1 MNKQYTQLSI
11 EERAVIMIEWEKKSS
26 IRKIASLL
34 GRYPPQ
40 SVGRSRDLPIHPAI
54 MPRRQIKLPMCENSD
69 LFVI

>member
-34 GRYPPQ
+34 GRSP
-40 SVGRSRDLPIHPAI
+40 STIIA
-54 MPRRQIKLPMCENSD
+54 
-69 LFVI
+69 